1 MWKKCHFF
9 AERPL
14 RFPYAAKSRSDVGVQ
29 GGQIQRPLPGSSVGQ
44 RRAVQW
50 ADSGGGVTGQHPIP
64 KHTRQRRAR
73 HLPQGLLYATSMANM
88 PCKLAEPRMCA
99 QPVTHKRTWQSPV
112 AVARAGSTTKGSMGC
127 IRNMLIININVYDCM
142 WHGEVCV
149 EFRSKFSFLVI
160 IF

>member
-1 MWKKCHFF
+1 MAKLLQKNNYRRSLRRGAREWGVQRCHLLLL
-9 AERPL
+9 AVGSCRVGPGPA
-14 RFPYAAKSRSDVGVQ
+14 RDHGTHGRHDSHAAKSRSDVGVQ

-99 QPVTHKRTWQSPV
+99 QPVTHKRTGQGGV
-112 AVARAGSTTKGSMGC
+112 HNKG
-127 IRNMLIININVYDCM
+127 INGLYP
-142 WHGEVCV
+142 
-149 EFRSKFSFLVI
+149 
-160 IF
+160 